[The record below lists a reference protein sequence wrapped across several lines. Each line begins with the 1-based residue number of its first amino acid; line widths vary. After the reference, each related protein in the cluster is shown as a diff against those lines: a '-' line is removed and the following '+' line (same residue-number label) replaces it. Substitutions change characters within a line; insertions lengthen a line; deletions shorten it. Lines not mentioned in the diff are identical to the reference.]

1 MGRTL
6 SKMFKEDKVDGGNIL
21 FKFLLEVRNFQTMPE
36 ELVWRML
43 YFGQEPPF
51 SCDLSGFQG
60 RTTRNSSA
68 RKRKDRDEQEV
79 ERAKTKPKRF

>member
-6 SKMFKEDKVDGGNIL
+6 SKMFKEDKMDRRDIL
-21 FKFLLEVRNFQTMPE
+21 FKFLLEVRNFQTMSE

-51 SCDLSGFQG
+51 SCDLSGFKEG
-60 RTTRNSSA
+60 TSRSSST
-68 RKRKDRDEQEV
+68 RKRKDRNEQEV
-79 ERAKTKPKRF
+79 ERESQKPKRF